1 MIQTQKYINKPSL
14 TNLTM
19 IATLKVSSKGQVVI
33 PEEIREELKIKE
45 GTKLIL
51 IEKDGII
58 TLEKEENFLKKL
70 NLDSKEKIGWL
81 ALAEKSMDKIW
92 NNSKDEEIWKKYL

>member
-1 MIQTQKYINKPSL
+1 
-14 TNLTM
+14 M

-33 PEEIREELKIKE
+33 PEEIRGELKIKE

-58 TLEKEENFLKKL
+58 TIEKEENFLKKL
-70 NLDSKEKIGWL
+70 NINSKEKIGWL